1 MTIREIINGLEENII
16 QLKEENVRLKE
27 TIRNVIEEKL
37 QLERELH
44 SLKKRHPKPELKPY
58 VAPETKVIDNGDS
71 DTSVE
76 VVKPKRSR
84 RRKEVVE

>member
-27 TIRNVIEEKL
+27 ALKNVTEEKL

-44 SLKKRHPKPELKPY
+44 SLKKRQPRPELKPY
-58 VAPETKVIDNGDS
+58 VKPETKVIDNGDS
-71 DTSVE
+71 DTPVE
-76 VVKPKRSR
+76 VKPKRSR

>member
-27 TIRNVIEEKL
+27 TLRNVNEEKL

-44 SLKKRHPKPELKPY
+44 SLKKFCLRIFP
-58 VAPETKVIDNGDS
+58 ASI
-71 DTSVE
+71 
-76 VVKPKRSR
+76 
-84 RRKEVVE
+84 